1 MTGGRGPSSAL
12 YPPLAS
18 VANRWNAA
26 LGGVSADLLY
36 GFEQVK
42 ALGRFW

>member
-26 LGGVSADLLY
+26 LGIDGVLVLDL
-36 GFEQVK
+36 Q
-42 ALGRFW
+42 